1 MAGRIA
7 YLGNIA
13 TQGLVLN
20 LDATI
25 KGSYPGTGT
34 TWTDVSNNGNNGT
47 LTNGPTFSSADY
59 GSIVFD
65 GVDDYV
71 VIPSSTTIT
80 PRTGDFTNDFWI
92 NPTLW
97 TNNNWQPVQV
107 TAITN
112 GLWIGQN
119 QNNQF
124 VVRAYGVAD
133 RLQYAIRPATGSWT
147 DVSITRNNNLITLY
161 YNGTPVSSSTS
172 NQDFLQATTYL
183 GSDGASGGGGAV
195 YFTGR
200 IASDRYYNIGLS
212 QFQVWNNF
220 NSYKS
225 RYSIPDIVTDG
236 LVLNLD
242 AGNPYSY
249 LSGSSGTT
257 WTNVAPV
264 NSNLSGSLINGTRYS
279 NGAMVFDGVDDKVI
293 LPAGITFSY
302 GTGDFTLD
310 GWFYVTKTLPQYGER
325 IFTQTISGT
334 NYFVFQVGSDEIV
347 STRNIEF
354 VFATLGSGT
363 RVSSSTTW
371 EYNTWNYFTVSR
383 INGTVIVYLNAVP
396 GSAVSCTQD
405 FNNTTYIPTIGQYTH
420 TSAESFGGRI
430 SNIRLYKGK
439 GLTQAEITQNFNA
452 LRGRYGI

>member
-183 GSDGASGGGGAV
+183 GSDGASGGGTV

-225 RYSIPDIVTDG
+225 RYGMPDIITDG

-249 LSGSSGTT
+249 LSGSSGTSWANT
-257 WTNVAPV
+257 VAVSSSISGTLVNGPV
-264 NSNLSGSLINGTRYS
+264 YS
-279 NGAMVFDGVDDKVI
+279 NGAITFDGSDDYVGYGNVLNFERTDSFSLSGWVRISSLSSFRTIIAKMDSSYRGYYFGVDPTGQVVFILRNTISTNGLIVRTTSSPIVI
-293 LPAGITFSY
+293 NTWYNITVTY
-302 GTGDFTLD
+302 NGTSSPNGVN
-310 GWFYVTKTLPQYGER
+310 FYVNSTLFSNLVGQDNLSS
-325 IFTQTISGT
+325 TILNT
-334 NYFVFQVGSDEIV
+334 QVGAIGARPSVGDGYLPG
-347 STRNIEF
+347 NI
-354 VFATLGSGT
+354 
-363 RVSSSTTW
+363 SSTQI
-371 EYNTWNYFTVSR
+371 YNRV
-383 INGTVIVYLNAVP
+383 L
-396 GSAVSCTQD
+396 SAT
-405 FNNTTYIPTIGQYTH
+405 
-420 TSAESFGGRI
+420 
-430 SNIRLYKGK
+430 
-439 GLTQAEITQNFNA
+439 EITQNFNA